1 MEGLGDKIDRI
12 NSDVEKIISLYD
24 YAEKLYPY
32 EKIRDQRKV
41 SAPFHNRIHRI
52 SQSIFIDLNEL
63 FILVE

>member
-1 MEGLGDKIDRI
+1 MEGLGDKLDRI

-41 SAPFHNRIHRI
+41 SAPFHKRILRI
-52 SQSIFIDLNEL
+52 SQSI
-63 FILVE
+63 